1 MPWEFFGGG
10 IFGIICGIM
19 DTKHAILALAAV
31 AASLL
36 AVADDPS
43 VMFSVIRKLKEGKR
57 E

>member
-19 DTKHAILALAAV
+19 NTKHAILALAAV